1 MLPLFKLEENDG
13 GCLVNGQVMIV
24 ADLDVF
30 EVIGTFDD
38 NAAESNDS
46 LKKTSPVNNA
56 NGTKQVYEN

>member
-24 ADLDVF
+24 AELDVF

-46 LKKTSPVNNA
+46 VKKTSPVSE
-56 NGTKQVYEN
+56 Q